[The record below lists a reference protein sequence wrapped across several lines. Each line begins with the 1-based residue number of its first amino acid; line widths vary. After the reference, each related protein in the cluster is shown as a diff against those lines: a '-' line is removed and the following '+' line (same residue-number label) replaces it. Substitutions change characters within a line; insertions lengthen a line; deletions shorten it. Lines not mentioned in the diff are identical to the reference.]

1 MTDDAERK
9 IMQAKNALG
18 MIAEDHAV
26 PKNIRR
32 AANKAIDTL
41 ESGRDTAAVR
51 AYGAISGLDEASQN
65 PNCPVHART
74 RIWQV
79 VSLLETIKD

>member
-9 IMQAKNALG
+9 IIQAKNALG

-32 AANKAIDTL
+32 AAINAIDTL
-41 ESGRDTAAVR
+41 ESGRGTAAVR